1 MKGFGHYHAY
11 IRDVLHTGHEDQSTT
26 ASTTAEKAKEVEK
39 VEETT
44 AAPAVNDDHPLA
56 EKKNE
61 SGGAGS
67 SSGEGATRA
76 RWEEMAAEAGRGWY
90 DFNDSTV
97 KPIPVQRLA
106 TQYAGRSE
114 CACTHTT
121 SRLPPDTLACVS
133 LDIPGI
139 PCY

>member
-26 ASTTAEKAKEVEK
+26 TSTAAEKAKEEEK

-61 SGGAGS
+61 SGGES
-67 SSGEGATRA
+67 Q
-76 RWEEMAAEAGRGWY
+76 AGRTPGGR
-90 DFNDSTV
+90 N
-97 KPIPVQRLA
+97 RGR
-106 TQYAGRSE
+106 GRSCLDGPRPE
-114 CACTHTT
+114 PLPAQRPRSHLALRIVPTT
-121 SRLPPDTLACVS
+121 W
-133 LDIPGI
+133 
-139 PCY
+139 